1 MTAPTTLPDERVDAA
16 PWTAGATSTGAG
28 RGPGLLGRLGRWAD
42 ANRVF
47 AAALAVAFVL
57 RVVVAVAY
65 PPALEFTGDS
75 PSYLAASHSPFTL
88 GVWHPFGYPV
98 FLWVLS
104 AMHSLLLVTLL
115 QHLMGL
121 AAAVL
126 LYRLVRGLEV
136 GAVGATVAASPLLFD
151 AYQLDVEQFVL
162 SDTLFTLLTVA
173 AVTLAM
179 RILRGAGLSSAVGL
193 GGLLAAAA
201 LVRTVGLGVAGAVVV
216 VLLLARAGWSR
227 VAVVAASCALPL
239 GIYALAFHAAYGVYG
254 LQGYGGRYL
263 YGLVAPF
270 ASCDRAALPVDER
283 GLCPTLPKYAR
294 PGVNQYVWSE
304 YNLAHVPGDSIQR
317 SKLAGDFA
325 RPIAM
330 HQLGDAAAV
339 TAGNVLHYFAP
350 GRQTGPRDWFG
361 GSWQFP
367 LKDRSPAWNIYP
379 AKYGFGDGVTQGR
392 IVNGLAETLRGYQ
405 RVVFVPGPAL
415 ALALVVAAAACCL
428 RRLPRLTRAS
438 IALTSLAGLSLLV
451 LPSVSAGFDWRYLLP
466 AQALVLPAGV
476 LASRVLRAPLRRA
489 LGRALPAVT
498 VAVAAAVVAPGLA
511 AAGVL
516 PSSSLRPHTEAR
528 TPATL
533 AIGRHALVRVDAPTL
548 LGTRCR
554 RTTTGWRLE
563 GLVAFPTT
571 VTFRSGRPL
580 LVQAGNLGLSNGE
593 VSTPW
598 IAPKG
603 PQLPNAVLSDR
614 YPRAH
619 GMVYA
624 EVTSAAGTIRYVDP
638 LGAGA
643 AAWTYRLTDIP
654 RRPELGDACT
664 GSYPWAGQ
672 QLRYLRVSTLPAF
685 TEQTTQPIDYGLHWE
700 DWRAASYDLRF
711 RVASPTTAPG
721 PWQYPHSWQRAT
733 VTEQSLVN
741 LSAGITYCFSV
752 RARDDLG
759 AVTDWS
765 PPKCTARM
773 YDDAALPPSPGWTRV
788 SGQPGFYLGS
798 YTATRT
804 KDAALSVSGTFSR
817 VSVSAYRCP
826 ECGVLD
832 VYVGTRLVRR
842 LNLASSAAG
851 AGLWQWTSS
860 PMTDRTST
868 VTFKVHSND
877 RVVAIDGFGLLR

>member
-1 MTAPTTLPDERVDAA
+1 MTAPATLPDERVDAA
-16 PWTAGATSTGAG
+16 PWASGAASTGAG
-28 RGPGLLGRLGRWAD
+28 RGPGPLGRLGGWAD

-47 AAALAVAFVL
+47 ATALAVAVVL
-57 RVVVAVAY
+57 RLVVAVTY

-75 PSYLAASHSPFTL
+75 PSYLAAAHSPFTL

-104 AMHSLLLVTLL
+104 ALHSLLLVTLL
-115 QHLMGL
+115 QHVMGL

-126 LYRLVRGLEV
+126 LYRLVRELDV
-136 GAVGATVAASPLLFD
+136 GAAGATLAASPLLFD

-173 AVTLAM
+173 AVTLAV
-179 RILRGAGLSSAVGL
+179 RILRGAGLSSAIGL

-201 LVRTVGLGVAGAVVV
+201 LVRTVGLGVAGAIVL
-216 VLLLARAGWSR
+216 VLLLARVGWSR
-227 VAVVAASCALPL
+227 VAALAASCALPL

-270 ASCDRAALPVDER
+270 ANCDRAALPVDER

-350 GRQTGPRDWFG
+350 GRQTGTRDWFG

-367 LKDRSPAWNIYP
+367 LQDRSPAWNIYP
-379 AKYGFGDGVTQGR
+379 AKYGFGDGVTKGR

-428 RRLPRLTRAS
+428 RRVTRLTRAT
-438 IALTSLAGLSLLV
+438 IALTSLSGMSLLV

-466 AQALVLPAGV
+466 AQALLVPAGV
-476 LASRVLRAPLRRA
+476 VAARVLRARLRRV
-489 LGRALPAVT
+489 LRRALPAVT
-498 VAVAAAVVAPGLA
+498 VAAAVAVVAPGLA

-516 PSSSLRPHTEAR
+516 PASSLRPHTEAR

-533 AIGRHALVRVDAPTL
+533 TIGQHALVHVDSPVL
-548 LGTRCR
+548 VGTRCW
-554 RTTTGWRLE
+554 RTATGRRLE
-563 GLVAFPTT
+563 GLIAFPTA

-580 LVQAGNLGLSNGE
+580 LVQAGNFGLSNGE

-598 IAPKG
+598 IPPKG
-603 PQLPNAVLSDR
+603 PQLPNAVLSHR
-614 YPRAH
+614 YPRVH

-624 EVTSAAGTIRYVDP
+624 EVTSAAGTVRYVDP

-643 AAWTYRLTDIP
+643 AAWTYRLSDAP
-654 RRPELGDACT
+654 RRPALGDACT
-664 GSYPWAGQ
+664 GSFPWAGQ

-685 TEQTTQPIDYGLHWE
+685 TEQTSLTVDYGLHWE

-711 RVASPTTAPG
+711 RVASPTAGPG
-721 PWQYPHSWQRAT
+721 PWQYPRSWQRTT
-733 VTEQSLVN
+733 VTEQSLVD
-741 LSAGITYCFSV
+741 LSPGITYCFAV

-765 PPKCTARM
+765 LPKCTARM
-773 YDDAALPPSPGWTRV
+773 YDDAALPASPGWTRV

-804 KDAALSVSGTFSR
+804 KNAALAVSGTFAR
-817 VSVSAYRCP
+817 LSVSTYRCP
-826 ECGVLD
+826 QCGVLD

-842 LNLASSAAG
+842 LNLASTAAQ

-860 PMTDRTST
+860 PMTDQTAT
-868 VTFKVHSND
+868 VTFKVHSDNK
-877 RVVAIDGFGLLR
+877 VVAIDGFGLLR